1 MSSIYGKASNRLN
14 ELSSEIPIVKEQFDN
29 LINSI
34 ASWRESYTVKM
45 ELKLAGD
52 LQKLMEKWERKAK
65 KEAGWFK
72 KETEWFSPNKKK

>member
-1 MSSIYGKASNRLN
+1 MSKTKSIYGKASNRLN
-14 ELSSEIPIVKEQFDN
+14 ELSSEVPLVKNQFDN

-52 LQKLMEKWERKAK
+52 LQKLMEKWERKAR
-65 KEAGWFK
+65 KEAGWFN
-72 KETEWFSPNKKK
+72 PDKKK

>member
-1 MSSIYGKASNRLN
+1 MSNIYGKASNRLN
-14 ELSSEIPIVKEQFDN
+14 ELSSEVPLVKKQFDN

-52 LQKLMEKWERKAK
+52 LQKLMEKWERKAR
-65 KEAGWFK
+65 KEAGWFN
-72 KETEWFSPNKKK
+72 PDKKK

>member
-1 MSSIYGKASNRLN
+1 MSKTKSIYGKASNRLN
-14 ELSSEIPIVKEQFDN
+14 ELSSEVPLVKNQFDN

-52 LQKLMEKWERKAK
+52 WQKLMEKWERKAR
-65 KEAGWFK
+65 KEAGWFN
-72 KETEWFSPNKKK
+72 TDKKK

>member
-1 MSSIYGKASNRLN
+1 MSKTKSIYGKASNRLN
-14 ELSSEIPIVKEQFDN
+14 ELSSEVPLVKNQFDN

-52 LQKLMEKWERKAK
+52 LQKLMEKWERKAR
-65 KEAGWFK
+65 KEAGRFNPNTK
-72 KETEWFSPNKKK
+72 K